1 MKNNKIKDYINKNFN
16 FNKNTK
22 ILVGFS
28 GGRDSVC
35 LLHAL
40 YELSKENSFFIK
52 ALHVNHNI
60 RNEEAKRDE
69 KFCEEF
75 CASRNIDFILYDI
88 DVKKIAKDKKL
99 SLEEA
104 ARICRYD
111 ALKKEANDNNMIIAI
126 AQHKNDRVETV
137 INNIL
142 RGTGIKGLIGIKE
155 ERFDVIRPLV
165 SFIRDEIDEY
175 IKDNNLD
182 FVEDSTNNDINITR
196 NFIRNVIF
204 KDFSKVNTNFIE
216 HIYNLSKEA
225 EEIDKYIVDLS
236 NFCYNNVLI
245 EENDDNIII
254 DNKKFKTLS
263 HFVKIEIIKN
273 IFEKLVNTKKDIS
286 LVHLE
291 SVINISNIEKGAHI
305 DLPYNITMDKKQNKL
320 IFNKNNINI
329 SMSKKRKKV

>member
-1 MKNNKIKDYINKNFN
+1 MKINKIKDYINKNFD
-16 FNKNTK
+16 FNKDTK

-35 LLHAL
+35 LLHVL
-40 YELSKENSFFIK
+40 NELSKEKKFYIK
-52 ALHVNHNI
+52 ALHVNHNL
-60 RNEEAKRDE
+60 RDEEAKRDE
-69 KFCEEF
+69 KFAENF
-75 CASRNIDFILYDI
+75 CASRNIDFVVYDV
-88 DVKKIAKDKKL
+88 DVKSIAKDNKL

-111 ALKKEANDNNMIIAI
+111 ILKKEASDNNMQIAI

-142 RGTGIKGLIGIKE
+142 RGTGIKGLVGIKE
-155 ERFDVIRPLV
+155 ERLDVIRPLV
-165 SFIRDEIDEY
+165 SFTRDEIDEY
-175 IKDNNLD
+175 IKENNLD
-182 FVEDSTNNDINITR
+182 YVEDSTNSDINITR
-196 NFIRNVIF
+196 NYIRNVIF
-204 KDFSKVNTNFIE
+204 NDFSKVNTNFIE

-225 EEIDKYIVDLS
+225 EEIDKYIVELS

-245 EENDDNIII
+245 DENGESIVI
-254 DNKKFKTLS
+254 DNKKFITLS

-273 IFEKLVNTKKDIS
+273 IFEKLVSTKKDIGS
-286 LVHLE
+286 VHLE
-291 SVINISNIEKGAHI
+291 SVINISNMQKGAHV

-320 IFNKNNINI
+320 VFTKNNINI

>member
-1 MKNNKIKDYINKNFN
+1 
-16 FNKNTK
+16 
-22 ILVGFS
+22 
-28 GGRDSVC
+28 
-35 LLHAL
+35 
-40 YELSKENSFFIK
+40 
-52 ALHVNHNI
+52 
-60 RNEEAKRDE
+60 
-69 KFCEEF
+69 
-75 CASRNIDFILYDI
+75 
-88 DVKKIAKDKKL
+88 
-99 SLEEA
+99 
-104 ARICRYD
+104 
-111 ALKKEANDNNMIIAI
+111 MIIAI

-155 ERFDVIRPLV
+155 ERIDVIRPLV
-165 SFIRDEIDEY
+165 SFTRDEINEY
-175 IKDNNLD
+175 INENNLEY
-182 FVEDSTNNDINITR
+182 VEDSTNTDINITR
-196 NFIRNVIF
+196 NYIRNVIF
-204 KDFSKVNTNFIE
+204 NDFSNVNTNFIE

-225 EEIDKYIVDLS
+225 EEIDKYIEDLS

-273 IFEKLVNTKKDIS
+273 IFEKLVNTKKDIG
-286 LVHLE
+286 LVHLD
-291 SVINISNIEKGAHI
+291 SVINISNMEKGAHI